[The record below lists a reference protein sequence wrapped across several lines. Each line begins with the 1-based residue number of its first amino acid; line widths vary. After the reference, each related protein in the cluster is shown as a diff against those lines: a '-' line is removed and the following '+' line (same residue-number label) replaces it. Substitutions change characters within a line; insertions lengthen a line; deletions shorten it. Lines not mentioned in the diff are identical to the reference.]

1 MKIPPV
7 KIHFPE
13 SDRAEILAQIAET
26 LETGQL
32 TMGAR
37 GRAFEA
43 AFAALCG
50 TEHAV
55 AVNSGT
61 SAIEIAM
68 RVRGVEGRT
77 VLVPTNTF
85 FATVLAVT
93 HAGGKVRFVDA
104 DPATFAVSLKT
115 IEDQI
120 TDDTAAVVVVHI
132 GGIVTPDMPA
142 IRELCR
148 ARGLFLFEDA
158 AHAHGSRL
166 GGAAA
171 GSFGDAAGFSFYPTK
186 VITAG
191 EGGMITTNDEAMR
204 DAARLFRDQGKLSFT
219 QNLHDK
225 LGYNWRMS
233 EPHAIIGHA
242 HLKRLAAFIEERQ
255 QIAARYDAH
264 LAAIDGISVLTIP
277 DGCSCNYYKYIA
289 LLDDGIDRAAVKQR
303 LRETHGVACGG
314 EVYELP
320 CHLQPIFGDA
330 YRAGMFPVAEDL
342 CRRHVC
348 LPMFQGMTGD
358 QIDHVAE
365 SLATVLAERAPDA

>member
-13 SDRAEILAQIAET
+13 SDRAEILAKIGET

-32 TMGAR
+32 TMGKH
-37 GRAFEA
+37 GRAFEE
-43 AFAALCG
+43 AFAELCG
-50 TEHAV
+50 TQHAV

-61 SAIEIAM
+61 SAIEIPM
-68 RVRGVEGRT
+68 RVHGVEGRT

-104 DPATFAVSLKT
+104 DPATFAVSVET
-115 IEDQI
+115 IEAQL
-120 TDDTAAVVVVHI
+120 TEDTGAVVVVHI
-132 GGIVTPDMPA
+132 AGIVTPDMPA
-142 IRELCR
+142 IRELCQR
-148 ARGLFLFEDA
+148 RGLFLFEDA

-166 GGAAA
+166 GDAAA

-191 EGGMITTNDEAMR
+191 EGGMITTNDESIR

-233 EPHAIIGHA
+233 EPHAIIGAA
-242 HLKRLAAFIEERQ
+242 HLARLQEFIVERQ
-255 QIAARYDAH
+255 RIAARYDER
-264 LAAIDGISVLTIP
+264 LDGMDGVSVLP
-277 DGCSCNYYKYIA
+277 MPEGCSSNYYKYIA
-289 LLDDGIDRAAVKQR
+289 LLDGGIDRAALKQR
-303 LRETHGVACGG
+303 LREDHGVAFGG

-320 CHLQPIFGDA
+320 CHLQPIFGDT
-330 YRAGMFPVAEDL
+330 YQEGMFPVAEDL

-348 LPMFQGMTGD
+348 LPMFQGMTDD
-358 QIDHVAE
+358 QIEYVGK
-365 SLATVLAERAPDA
+365 SLQQALASR

>member
-13 SDRAEILAQIAET
+13 ADRAEILAAIGET

-32 TMGAR
+32 TMGKH
-37 GRAFEA
+37 GRAFEE
-43 AFAALCG
+43 AFAAMSG

-61 SAIEIAM
+61 SAIEIPM

-93 HAGGKVRFVDA
+93 HAGGQVRFVDA
-104 DPATFAVSLKT
+104 DPATFAVSVDT
-115 IEDQI
+115 IEAQL
-120 TDDTAAVVVVHI
+120 TPDTAAVVVVHI
-132 GGIVTPDMPA
+132 AGIVTPDMPA
-142 IRELCR
+142 IRDLCR
-148 ARGLFLFEDA
+148 ERGLFLFEDA

-166 GGAAA
+166 GDAAA

-191 EGGMITTNDEAMR
+191 EGGMITTNDESMR

-233 EPHAIIGHA
+233 EPHAIIGAA
-242 HLKRLAAFIEERQ
+242 HLRRLPEFIEERQ
-255 QIAARYDAH
+255 RIAARYDQ
-264 LAAIDGISVLTIP
+264 LLEPLEGVAALPIP
-277 DGCSCNYYKYIA
+277 DGCSSNYYKYLA
-289 LLDDGIDRAAVKQR
+289 LLDAGIDRAQLKQR
-303 LRETHGVACGG
+303 LREEHGVAFGG

-320 CHLQPIFGDA
+320 CHLQPIFGDT
-330 YRAGMFPVAEDL
+330 YREGMFPVAEDL

-348 LPMFQGMTGD
+348 LPMFQGMTDD
-358 QIDHVAE
+358 QIDYVGE
-365 SLATVLAERAPDA
+365 SLRTALAQR